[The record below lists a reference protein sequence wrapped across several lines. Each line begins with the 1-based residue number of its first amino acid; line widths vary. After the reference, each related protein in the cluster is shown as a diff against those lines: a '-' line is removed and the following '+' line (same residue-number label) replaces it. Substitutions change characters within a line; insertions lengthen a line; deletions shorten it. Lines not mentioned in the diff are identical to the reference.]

1 MALQT
6 SGPISLADIQT
17 EFGGSNPISISEYYG
32 AAAGIPASGVISIG
46 DFYGASANTGLI
58 TVTEG
63 SNSRNT
69 GGKFPSTIKCA
80 GYAIDTTETTVQGSF
95 LPPSGAIGSISPTT
109 YNGVAVE
116 ALVLATSTYVGPR
129 FLVNIQGNRAKSFFT
144 SVTPQGG
151 NTLTSASA
159 THTYNSSGNY
169 TQWYWD
175 DNVGQTVVLGAGI
188 EAQWDGTGTST
199 VQFA

>member
-6 SGPISLADIQT
+6 SGQITLQDIAT
-17 EFGGSNPISISEYYG
+17 EFGGSAPHGLTEYYG
-32 AAAGIPASGVISIG
+32 AAAGIPASGEISIQ

-63 SNSRNT
+63 SSSYTT

-80 GYAIDTTETTVQGSF
+80 GYAIDATETTIQGGF
-95 LPPSGAIGSISPTT
+95 APPTGAIGSISPTT

-116 ALVLATSTYVGPR
+116 ALVLATSSYVGPR
-129 FLVNIQGNRAKSFFT
+129 FLVNMQGNRAQSFFT

-159 THTYNSSGNY
+159 THTYSSSGNY

-175 DNVGQTVVLGAGI
+175 DNVGETVVLGAGI

-199 VQFA
+199 VQFT